1 MQNGTFG
8 KVLTSQAKY
17 RARSE
22 KYRTSSK
29 TERDEL
35 SIPQRP
41 IEYVMVEGVVL
52 LDFQTTY
59 YAIATV
65 LDMQAFFV
73 PLAALLGLILGSFYN
88 VCIYRYQTGESVV
101 FPSSHC
107 PVCGKRLR
115 VWELIPIA
123 SYLIL
128 KGRCSACHTPIST
141 RYPLIEGVS
150 GLLATLLA
158 LRYGAG
164 IPFLVYLA
172 FIGALLV
179 ASAIDWDTFVLP
191 DGMTLGGS
199 FLAIPSAVCLLGE
212 TWQNS
217 VLGALLGAGGLAAI
231 HFYYRKV
238 RHIEGLGLGD
248 VKLMFMLGGLCG
260 LTSLPVVLFVG
271 SATGIALTL
280 ILRGRQAWDVPV
292 PFGPFLSLGAFVWIV
307 FF

>member
-1 MQNGTFG
+1 M
-8 KVLTSQAKY
+8 
-17 RARSE
+17 
-22 KYRTSSK
+22 
-29 TERDEL
+29 
-35 SIPQRP
+35 
-41 IEYVMVEGVVL
+41 

-59 YAIATV
+59 YTIATV
-65 LDMQAFFV
+65 FDTQAFFV

-101 FPSSHC
+101 FPSSYC

-128 KGRCSACHTPIST
+128 KGRCSGCHAPIST

-164 IPFLVYLA
+164 VPFLVYLA
-172 FIGALLV
+172 FSGALLV
-179 ASAIDWDTFVLP
+179 ASVIDWDTFVLP
-191 DGMTLGGS
+191 DGITLGGS
-199 FLAIPSAVCLLGE
+199 LLAIPSAVYLLGN

-217 VLGALLGAGGLAAI
+217 VSGALLGAGGLAAI

-238 RHIEGLGLGD
+238 RHIDGLGLGD
-248 VKLMFMLGGLCG
+248 VKLMFILGGLCG
-260 LTSLPVVLFVG
+260 LNGLPVVLFVG

-280 ILRGRQAWDVPV
+280 FLHGRQAWKTPV
-292 PFGPFLSLGAFVWIV
+292 PFGPFLSLGAFIWIV
-307 FF
+307 IFHDKPIFL